1 MNTQKH
7 YLTKSLF
14 NTSRECASRSYY
26 AKRDKYPSVKDEDG
40 FLQSLA
46 EGGMQV
52 GELACLMHPGGQSI
66 ESLNSKE
73 AITQTN
79 EELQKK
85 NVTLYEPAI
94 TYDDKYLIRVDV
106 FEKNGNDVN
115 LIEVKAKSWSSEKEF
130 FTLSGKI
137 QSDWIPYLYDVA
149 FQYWVMSHA
158 HPDWNITPNLMLVNK
173 DAITT
178 VDGLYQRFRVVE
190 NKNGRKEIKL
200 KPGTTLAGLGEPI
213 LKKVDVSEAVATILE
228 GKAITEAKKT
238 PLQKLNFSEWM
249 HTLADY
255 HIRDEQYPVEIGDKC
270 RNCEFRVP
278 LVKLKDGQKS
288 GFVTCWKTE
297 LGWDE
302 GDFQEPHIFDLWNGR
317 SFYGNM
323 MEKGI
328 YHLKDVTMADL
339 PANPDGIT
347 TKQDAW
353 DSKERQTVQILI
365 ETGGIAE
372 DELILNP
379 LYEKMSRWQYP
390 LHFLDFEALRLAIPF
405 LKGRRPYEQLAFQF
419 SVHTMQEDGTVTHS
433 AEWIDRE
440 RGSFP
445 NYECVRQLKSALDN
459 DNGTIFQYTYFE
471 NTLLTEVMNQLM
483 DDRDQVDDA
492 DELIEWIQIIIRGG
506 EREMVDLHKLIKQY
520 HYHKDFKGSISIKKV
535 LPAILNASEVL
546 KEKYTR
552 PYQGKNFSGQI
563 WYQENEEGRAID
575 PYKLLPPINF
585 ENLPDY
591 ETGEEFIA
599 DGGSAMMAYAR
610 MQFDDISP
618 EERNTVF
625 NALLSYCE
633 LDTLAMVMIVEAW
646 KGVFGEL

>member
-1 MNTQKH
+1 MNAQQR

-14 NTSRECASRSYY
+14 NTSRECASRLYY
-26 AKRDKYPSVKDEDG
+26 AKRNEYPSVKDEDE

-52 GELACLMHPGGQSI
+52 GELACMLHPSGVAI
-66 ESLNSKE
+66 ETLDSAD
-73 AITQTN
+73 AIAQTDL
-79 EELQKK
+79 ELQKE

-94 TYDDKYLIRVDV
+94 SYDDKFLIRVDV
-106 FEKNGNDVN
+106 FEKEGNDVN
-115 LIEVKAKSWSSEKEF
+115 LIEVKAKSWSSEEEF
-130 FTLSGKI
+130 FTRSGTI
-137 QSDWIPYLYDVA
+137 QSGWIPYLYDVA
-149 FQYWVMSHA
+149 FQYWVMSRA
-158 HPDWNITPNLMLVNK
+158 HPKWNITPYLMLINK
-173 DAITT
+173 DAVTT

-190 NKNGRKEIKL
+190 NENGRKEIKL
-200 KPGTTLAGLGEPI
+200 KPGTSLANLGEPI

-228 GKAITEAKKT
+228 GKAIPEAKKT
-238 PLQKLNFSEWM
+238 SLQKLDFSEWM

-270 RNCEFRVP
+270 RACEFRVP
-278 LVKLKDGQKS
+278 LEKLKNGQQS
-288 GFVTCWKTE
+288 GFGSCWKNA
-297 LGWDE
+297 LGWDDD
-302 GDFQEPHIFDLWNGR
+302 DFQEPHIFDLWNGR

-328 YHLKDVTMADL
+328 YHLKDVGVDDL

-347 TKQDAW
+347 SKQDAW

-365 ETGGIAE
+365 ETGGIVE
-372 DELILNP
+372 DEVILNP
-379 LYEKMSRWQYP
+379 LYEEMNRWQYP

-405 LKGRRPYEQLAFQF
+405 LKDRRPYEQLAFQF
-419 SVHTMQEDGTVTHS
+419 SVHTMHDDGTATHS

-445 NYECVRQLKSALDN
+445 NYECIRQLKSALDN
-459 DNGTIFQYTYFE
+459 DHGTIFQYTHFE

-483 DDRDQVDDA
+483 DDRDQIEDA
-492 DELIEWIQIIIRGG
+492 DELNEWIQTITRGG

-535 LPAILNASEVL
+535 LPAILNTSEAL
-546 KEKYTR
+546 KEKYSQ
-552 PYQGKNFSGQI
+552 PYQGKNFNSQI

-610 MQFDDISP
+610 MQFDDVTQ
-618 EERNTVF
+618 EEREAVF
-625 NALLSYCE
+625 NALLNYCE

-646 KGVFGEL
+646 KGSFK